1 MRVVTWFEEQCWLM
15 VMPVNQVVWL
25 DVERRLAAKWLGS

>member
-1 MRVVTWFEEQCWLM
+1 MRVVTCFEERCRLM
-15 VMPVNQVVWL
+15 GIPVNQVVWL